1 MSWGWLGCRGWLRRQ
16 GRLGRLGQRLSVLSV
31 LATRFL
37 GGLSQAIGYF
47 IAAAARGGVH
57 KTAKTWDM
65 QAQEGPRHTKSAVLC
80 TPTPNTSPHPGT
92 STSPHPS
99 TSTSPHP
106 STSTSPHPSTST
118 SSHPSTSTSP
128 HLSHT
133 PTHEKSTPYTK
144 LQKPFVFGPD
154 QDRGHRVFAVLCT
167 GAPR

>member
-1 MSWGWLGCRGWLRRQ
+1 MSWGWLGCWGWLRRQ

-92 STSPHPS
+92 STSPHPG

-106 STSTSPHPSTST
+106 STSTSRTFPTPRPTKNPPRT
-118 SSHPSTSTSP
+118 QNRKN
-128 HLSHT
+128 LSFLG
-133 PTHEKSTPYTK
+133 PTRTGGTEY
-144 LQKPFVFGPD
+144 LQSCV
-154 QDRGHRVFAVLCT
+154 QGHRDEPSASQGSARGT
-167 GAPR
+167 MI

>member
-47 IAAAARGGVH
+47 IAALREGV
-57 KTAKTWDM
+57 
-65 QAQEGPRHTKSAVLC
+65 
-80 TPTPNTSPHPGT
+80 
-92 STSPHPS
+92 
-99 TSTSPHP
+99 
-106 STSTSPHPSTST
+106 
-118 SSHPSTSTSP
+118 
-128 HLSHT
+128 
-133 PTHEKSTPYTK
+133 YIK